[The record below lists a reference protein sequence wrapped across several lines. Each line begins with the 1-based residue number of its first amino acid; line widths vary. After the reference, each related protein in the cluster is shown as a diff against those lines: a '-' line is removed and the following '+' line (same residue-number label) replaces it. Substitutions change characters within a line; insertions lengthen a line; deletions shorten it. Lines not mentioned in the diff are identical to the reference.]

1 MSNWFESQSR
11 LADAAKTLL
20 AYFERKW
27 KTSLQ
32 LITEEPT
39 TLNEDDIRFGMELS
53 YNGLWGVRPLRP
65 LELASQLEITE
76 TFMSI
81 FGGLADMKQKRDEL
95 RRLEAKLE
103 QSLEELPGNVI
114 ALRKI
119 AERTGKRT
127 TGEEKRWMLRLD
139 CLIESR
145 HISEIHKMAV
155 ELHTQSFRYAFV
167 EYRDLDRSQRMQLT
181 ELLKMGAISL
191 FVPDILELSAS
202 EQKVLRSLA
211 ELDTIQR
218 PLLMVG
224 TTLTFADLRCEPSVD
239 VEFLALLS
247 RAYLK
252 LTRPF
257 SEYKDQGL
265 IHYFLDSL
273 SQNPT

>member
-11 LADAAKTLL
+11 LTDAAKTLL

-39 TLNEDDIRFGMELS
+39 VLNEDDIRFGMELS
-53 YNGLWGVRPLRP
+53 YNGLWGVHPMRP
-65 LELASQLEITE
+65 LEQASQLEITE
-76 TFMSI
+76 TFMSV

-95 RRLEAKLE
+95 IRLEAKLE

-145 HISEIHKMAV
+145 HVSEIHKMAI
-155 ELHTQSFRYAFV
+155 ELHSQSFRYAFV

-191 FVPDILELSAS
+191 FVRDILELSAT

-224 TTLTFADLRCEPSVD
+224 TTLTFADLRREPSID